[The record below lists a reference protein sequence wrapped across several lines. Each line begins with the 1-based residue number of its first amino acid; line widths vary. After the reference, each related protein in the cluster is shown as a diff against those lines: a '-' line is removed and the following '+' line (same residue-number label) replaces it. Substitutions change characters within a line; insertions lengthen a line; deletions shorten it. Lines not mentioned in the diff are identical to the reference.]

1 MGNTSNKKILE
12 KQTQIYLSYL
22 FIILSLYDQ
31 MHAFLKNY
39 INFLKVIL
47 DLIQFCV
54 DSINFVSNVK
64 FINYALKNIDVNVIS
79 CNVYIIFV
87 FI

>member
-1 MGNTSNKKILE
+1 MGNTSSKKILE

-39 INFLKVIL
+39 INFLKVIY
-47 DLIQFCV
+47 IR
-54 DSINFVSNVK
+54 SNPILCWFNK
-64 FINYALKNIDVNVIS
+64 LRK
-79 CNVYIIFV
+79 
-87 FI
+87 